1 MTAGSKK
8 SSIAKKILIVE
19 DDADIAE
26 LISINLTR
34 EKYEVKCVYNGYDAI
49 DMTEEYQPDLVL
61 LDIMLPGESGFE
73 VCKALKKNPV
83 TENIPIIIVT
93 AKADD
98 ADVVTGL
105 ELGADD
111 YIIKPFSPRVLV
123 ARANKILRKKS
134 EKAIS
139 DKETIKIHNLMID
152 PVKHEVS
159 VGGKRIDLTLSE
171 FKLLQILSQKAG
183 RVYSRTQL
191 IGTIRGDEYV
201 VTGRSI
207 DVLIVN
213 LRKKLGKIGEKIIT
227 VRGVGYKM
235 LEY

>member
-1 MTAGSKK
+1 MTAVSKK
-8 SSIAKKILIVE
+8 TVTAKKILIVE

-26 LISINLTR
+26 LISVNLAR
-34 EKYEVKCVYNGYDAI
+34 EKYEVKCVFNGYDAI

-61 LDIMLPGESGFE
+61 LDIMLPDESGFE
-73 VCKALKKNPV
+73 VCKALKRNPI
-83 TENIPIIIVT
+83 TENIPIVMVT
-93 AKADD
+93 AKSED

-111 YIIKPFSPRVLV
+111 YIVKPFSPRVLV
-123 ARANKILRKKS
+123 ARVNKILRKKS
-134 EKAIS
+134 EKAVS
-139 DKETIKIHNLMID
+139 DKETIKIHNLIID

-159 VGGKRIDLTLSE
+159 VSGKQIDLTLSE
-171 FKLLQILSQKAG
+171 FKLLQILAQKAG
-183 RVYSRTQL
+183 RVYSRSQL
-191 IGTIRGDEYV
+191 IGAIRGDEYV

-235 LEY
+235 LDY